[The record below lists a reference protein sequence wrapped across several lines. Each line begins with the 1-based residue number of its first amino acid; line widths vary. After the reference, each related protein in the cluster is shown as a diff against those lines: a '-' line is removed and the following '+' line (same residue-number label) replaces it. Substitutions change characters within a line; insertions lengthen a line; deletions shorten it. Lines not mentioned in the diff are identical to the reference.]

1 MEMMPR
7 MAVLDKYDK
16 YLTTIDNNKPE
27 SVHFYNENLSLYLQK
42 SATTFEAT
50 FENKDDAEYLSVGN
64 KLSFKYK
71 DKDYQLII
79 LKTVETENE
88 ITINAIGAGLGLVNN
103 ECESL
108 ESSAMLSLVD
118 YIRRSDLEG
127 VLKIGI
133 NQIPDRKL
141 KISLSSETLLQ
152 RIYSLESMFSCE
164 IEIRTVLSDDYSLES
179 FYVDIYK
186 KDVGDQGIGNYR
198 PEIKLEYGRNIESI
212 EKTQDI
218 TEMITAVR
226 PIGNN
231 DLNLIGYQTEVRDSD
246 NNILYI
252 SPENSGWIYSPR
264 GRDLMPSNVTG
275 KNSDDRYM
283 KKTLNFSTDS
293 QSELARLGL
302 KELEQ
307 LSLPKVSYEVKGYF
321 EGLNIGD
328 TVRIYDKEFT
338 PMLML
343 EARVSKVEICFTDKS
358 NSKITFSNFI
368 ELKSEIDPALIAK
381 MQELAEQNKVYN
393 AQILTDNTVVFKNNT
408 GETTLIARVLDGIKD
423 ITDTL
428 TITWLKGDVEV
439 GNGKN
444 LRVSAADVNG
454 VQLYRFN
461 AFKDGKLIAQTQIS
475 VADVVDGVDG
485 QPGRDGITYYTW
497 LKYADSPTSGMSD
510 SPTGKTYIGL
520 AFNKTTPN
528 ESNNY
533 SDYQW
538 SLIKGADGVQGPPGT
553 NGQTTYVWLKY
564 ADNASGSGM
573 SDNPTGK
580 SYIGF
585 AYNKTTVAESTNP
598 SDYTWSKIEG
608 PQGVPGADG
617 ENAINAYLTNEN
629 ITLKADTQ
637 GNLKSGQLALASGQM
652 VVVDGPNVITSGVN
666 YSIVNQTGCTATIDS
681 NGNYRLTDL
690 TADSASVIFRASYKG
705 VSLQKAFSINKLY
718 DAVPGQNGMNGQ
730 DGKSPIVG
738 YLTNETFIIQTNEDG
753 SLNSE
758 SLGNASG
765 FFNIYQ
771 GDTKLTN
778 GVAYSIVSQTGV
790 NVTLNAET
798 GNYKVNSMSADF
810 GTAIF
815 KAVYNNVEIQKQLMV
830 VKNKS
835 AIGVVVADTPPE
847 KPMTGQLWKNTGT
860 NNEYTYNT
868 TYYYTGSD
876 WEIYLFY
883 ASNIKTDNLAAL
895 SANLG
900 KITAGSLQS
909 GTDETNRMLV
919 DLQNKKITIIKK
931 GTGIDPITYLSNKDE
946 SLTIEPGKIGYEYG
960 NSTDYQYHSVEMQSR
975 KISLNDNSDT
985 LTISPGVI
993 NFAPKSKLNQFQITP
1008 ENAWELK
1015 LATVKYSQ
1023 SVTLPY
1029 GLTGYFER
1037 FGRNVYMSIMRKS
1050 IYENN
1055 FFDAPT
1061 GPFIACSEE
1070 IPEEFRPSHEVTI
1083 LLNKFAGSA
1092 FYPCAL
1098 HIKNNGKIYL
1108 TNSGSKQNY
1117 EITGSG
1123 SWAAGYL
1130 KNANNDW
1137 VYIPTYDN
1145 LS

>member
-1 MEMMPR
+1 MDLTIPR
-7 MAVLDKYDK
+7 IYILNNKEQ
-16 YLTTIDNNKPE
+16 YLTTIDNSRKN
-27 SVHFYNENLSLYLQK
+27 SLRFKDEKLTIYLK
-42 SATTFEAT
+42 NSAQIFEAE
-50 FENKDDAEYLSVGN
+50 FIKLSEDSKYLSVGN
-64 KLSFKYK
+64 KLVFNYKKEDYFFTIVSIEEDEYTAKVTALGIALEASNSIREKY
-71 DKDYQLII
+71 DADRTY
-79 LKTVETENE
+79 
-88 ITINAIGAGLGLVNN
+88 TIAEYINKFDF
-103 ECESL
+103 EK
-108 ESSAMLSLVD
+108 MLT
-118 YIRRSDLEG
+118 IRL
-127 VLKIGI
+127 
-133 NQIPDRKL
+133 NQISDREL
-141 KISLSSETLLQ
+141 KVSLSEESFLQ
-152 RIYSLESMFSCE
+152 RIYSIADLFNAE
-164 IEIRTVLSDDYSLES
+164 IMILPVLNDDRSIKQIAI
-179 FYVDIYK
+179 DIYK
-186 KDVGDQGIGNYR
+186 KDEGDQGIGNYH
-198 PEIKLEYGRNIESI
+198 PEIRLRYGKNISTV
-212 EKTQDI
+212 KRTVDI
-218 TEMITAVR
+218 MQLRTAIK

-231 DLNLIGYQTEVRDSD
+231 GLNLIGYQIDIKDENNKQLYYSTEQSGYIYAPQARD
-246 NNILYI
+246 
-252 SPENSGWIYSPR
+252 R
-264 GRDLMPSNVTG
+264 FPSNKTG
-275 KNSDDRYM
+275 NNSNDFYIEYT
-283 KKTLNFSTDS
+283 KTYNTDS
-293 QSELARLGL
+293 KSELAKLGL
-302 KELEQ
+302 ADLKIDSE
-307 LSLPKVSYEVKGYF
+307 PKISYEVDTF
-321 EGLNIGD
+321 HTDLNIGD
-328 TVRIYDKEFT
+328 TIRIDDNAYT
-338 PMLML
+338 PKLML
-343 EARVSKVEICFTDKS
+343 EARVTKLEISFTDPTK
-358 NSKITFSNFI
+358 NKVTFSNFV

-381 MQELAEQNKVYN
+381 MKELAEQNKVYN
-393 AQILTDNTVVFKNNT
+393 AQILTDNTVVFKNNQ

-428 TITWLKGDVEV
+428 TITWLKGDLEV

-444 LRVSAADVNG
+444 LRVRASDISG
-454 VQLYRFN
+454 VETYRFN
-461 AFKDGKLIAQTQIS
+461 AFLNGKLIAQAQIS
-475 VADVVDGVDG
+475 VADVVDGTNG
-485 QPGRDGITYYTW
+485 RPGR
-497 LKYADSPTSGMSD
+497 
-510 SPTGKTYIGL
+510 
-520 AFNKTTPN
+520 
-528 ESNNY
+528 
-533 SDYQW
+533 
-538 SLIKGADGVQGPPGT
+538 
-553 NGQTTYVWLKY
+553 
-564 ADNASGSGM
+564 
-573 SDNPTGK
+573 
-580 SYIGF
+580 
-585 AYNKTTVAESTNP
+585 
-598 SDYTWSKIEG
+598 
-608 PQGVPGADG
+608 DG

-637 GNLKSGQLALASGQM
+637 GNLKSGQLDLTRGQM
-652 VVVDGPNVITSGVN
+652 VVVDGPTVVTSGVS

-681 NGNYRLTDL
+681 SGNYRLTAL
-690 TADSASVIFRASYKG
+690 NADSASVILRSSYKG
-705 VSLQKAFSINKLY
+705 AALQKTFSINKLY
-718 DAVPGQNGMNGQ
+718 DAIPGQDGQDGQ

-798 GNYKVNSMSADF
+798 GNYKVNSMLADF

-815 KAVYNNVEIQKQLMV
+815 KAVFNGVEIQKQLMV

-919 DLQNKKITIIKK
+919 DLQNKTITVVKK
-931 GTGIDPITYLSNKDE
+931 GTGIDPITYLPSKDE
-946 SLTIEPGKIGYEYG
+946 FLTIEPGKIGYEYG

-975 KISLNDNSDT
+975 KISLNDKSDT
-985 LTISPGVI
+985 LTISPGAI
-993 NFAPKSKLNQFQITP
+993 NFSPKSKLNQFQITS

-1061 GPFIACSEE
+1061 GPFIACYEK

-1098 HIKNNGKIYL
+1098 HIRNDGKIYL
-1108 TNSGSKQNY
+1108 TNSGNKQNY

>member
-1 MEMMPR
+1 MPR

-108 ESSAMLSLVD
+108 ESSTMLSLVD

-141 KISLSSETLLQ
+141 KLTLSSETLLQ

-179 FYVDIYK
+179 FYIDIYK

-231 DLNLIGYQTEVRDSD
+231 GLNLIGYQMEVRDSE

-393 AQILTDNTVVFKNNT
+393 AQILTDNTVVFKNNQ

-423 ITDTL
+423 VTDTL
-428 TITWLKGDVEV
+428 TITWLKGDLEV

-444 LRVSAADVNG
+444 LRVTAADVNG

-461 AFKDGKLIAQTQIS
+461 AFKDGKLIAQAQIS
-475 VADVVDGVDG
+475 VTDVVDGVDG
-485 QPGRDGITYYTW
+485 QPGKDGQDGVSYYT
-497 LKYADSPTSGMSD
+497 
-510 SPTGKTYIGL
+510 
-520 AFNKTTPN
+520 
-528 ESNNY
+528 
-533 SDYQW
+533 
-538 SLIKGADGVQGPPGT
+538 
-553 NGQTTYVWLKY
+553 WLKY

-573 SDNPTGK
+573 SDNPSGK

-585 AYNKTTVAESTNP
+585 AYNKTTATESTNP
-598 SDYTWSKIEG
+598 SDYTWSRIEG

-617 ENAINAYLTNEN
+617 VDGQNAINAYLTNEN

-666 YSIVNQTGCTATIDS
+666 YSIVNQTGCTATINS
-681 NGNYRLTDL
+681 TGNYRLTAL

-946 SLTIEPGKIGYEYG
+946 SLTIEPGKMGYEYG

-993 NFAPKSKLNQFQITP
+993 NFAPKAKLNQFQITS

-1098 HIKNNGKIYL
+1098 HIKNDGKIYL
-1108 TNSGSKQNY
+1108 TNSGNKQNY

>member
-1 MEMMPR
+1 MDLTIPR
-7 MAVLDKYDK
+7 IYILNNKEQ
-16 YLTTIDNNKPE
+16 YLTTIDNSRKNSLRFK
-27 SVHFYNENLSLYLQK
+27 NEKLTIYLK
-42 SATTFEAT
+42 NSAQIFEAEFIKST
-50 FENKDDAEYLSVGN
+50 EDSKYLSVGN
-64 KLSFKYK
+64 KLVFNYKKEDYFFTIVSIEEDEYTAKVTALGVALEASNSIREKYEA
-71 DKDYQLII
+71 DRAYTI
-79 LKTVETENE
+79 TEYINKFDFE
-88 ITINAIGAGLGLVNN
+88 KMLTIRL
-103 ECESL
+103 
-108 ESSAMLSLVD
+108 
-118 YIRRSDLEG
+118 
-127 VLKIGI
+127 
-133 NQIPDRKL
+133 NQISDREL
-141 KISLSSETLLQ
+141 KVSLSEESFLQ
-152 RIYSLESMFSCE
+152 RIYSLANLFNAE
-164 IEIRTVLSDDYSLES
+164 IMILPVLNDDRSIKQIAI
-179 FYVDIYK
+179 DIYK
-186 KDVGDQGIGNYR
+186 KDEGDQGIGNYH
-198 PEIKLEYGRNIESI
+198 PEIRLRYGKNISTV
-212 EKTQDI
+212 KRTVDI
-218 TEMITAVR
+218 MQLRTAIK

-231 DLNLIGYQTEVRDSD
+231 GLNLIGYQVDIKDKDNKQLYYSTEQSGYIYAPQSRD
-246 NNILYI
+246 
-252 SPENSGWIYSPR
+252 R
-264 GRDLMPSNVTG
+264 FPSNKTG
-275 KNSDDRYM
+275 NNSNDFYIEYT
-283 KKTLNFSTDS
+283 KTYNTDS
-293 QSELARLGL
+293 KSELAKLGL
-302 KELEQ
+302 ADLKVDSE
-307 LSLPKVSYEVKGYF
+307 PKISYEVDTF
-321 EGLNIGD
+321 HTDLNIGD
-328 TVRIYDKEFT
+328 TIRIDDSAYT
-338 PMLML
+338 PNLML
-343 EARVSKVEICFTDKS
+343 ESRVTKLEICFTDPNK
-358 NSKITFSNFI
+358 NKITFSNFI

-393 AQILTDNTVVFKNNT
+393 AQILTDNTVIFKNNQ

-428 TITWLKGDVEV
+428 TITWLKGDLEV

-444 LRVSAADVNG
+444 LRVTAADVNG

-461 AFKDGKLIAQTQIS
+461 AFKDGKLIAQAQIS
-475 VADVVDGVDG
+475 VADVVDG
-485 QPGRDGITYYTW
+485 
-497 LKYADSPTSGMSD
+497 
-510 SPTGKTYIGL
+510 
-520 AFNKTTPN
+520 
-528 ESNNY
+528 
-533 SDYQW
+533 
-538 SLIKGADGVQGPPGT
+538 ADGVDGKPGKDGVNGVDGK
-553 NGQTTYVWLKY
+553 NGQ
-564 ADNASGSGM
+564 
-573 SDNPTGK
+573 
-580 SYIGF
+580 
-585 AYNKTTVAESTNP
+585 
-598 SDYTWSKIEG
+598 
-608 PQGVPGADG
+608 DG

-637 GNLKSGQLALASGQM
+637 GNLKSGQLDLTRGQM
-652 VVVDGPNVITSGVN
+652 VVVDGPKVVTSGVS

-681 NGNYRLTDL
+681 NGNYRLTAL

-705 VSLQKAFSINKLY
+705 VSLQKTFSINKLY

-790 NVTLNAET
+790 NVTLNADT
-798 GNYKVNSMSADF
+798 GNYKLNSMSADF

-919 DLQNKKITIIKK
+919 DLQNKKITIVKK

-960 NSTDYQYHSVEMQSR
+960 NSTDHQYHSVEMQSR
-975 KISLNDNSDT
+975 KISLNDKSDT
-985 LTISPGVI
+985 LTISPGAI
-993 NFAPKSKLNQFQITP
+993 NFAPKSKLNQFQITS

-1050 IYENN
+1050 VYENN

-1061 GPFIACSEE
+1061 GPFIACSEK

-1098 HIKNNGKIYL
+1098 HIRNDGKIYL
-1108 TNSGSKQNY
+1108 TNSGNKQNY

-1137 VYIPTYDN
+1137 VYIPTYNN